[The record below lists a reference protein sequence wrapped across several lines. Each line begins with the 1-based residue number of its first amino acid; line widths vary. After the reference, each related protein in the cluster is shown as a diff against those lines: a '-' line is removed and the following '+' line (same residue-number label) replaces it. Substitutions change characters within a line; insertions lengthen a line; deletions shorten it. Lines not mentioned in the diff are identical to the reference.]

1 MSGMTFALRLSPT
14 IGYPHSEDPTES
26 IPLRMLALARVFRG
40 PAGTMIKA
48 EMPTKAIAFDPSLAL
63 LNRMWRERKMNR
75 SPSSRDN
82 RKD

>member
-1 MSGMTFALRLSPT
+1 
-14 IGYPHSEDPTES
+14 
-26 IPLRMLALARVFRG
+26 MLALARVFRG

-48 EMPTKAIAFDPSLAL
+48 EMPTKAIAFDPSSAL